1 MIHFQK
7 GKAKFERKAEYNQHS
22 HEEVIWEYYNFSDNI
37 SCFFAITYTYYKYAP
52 LIFQTYRVNFRCFEK
67 GLYNIY
73 IYIHIYKYFYGM
85 LLAKKNIITHIQH
98 M

>member
-7 GKAKFERKAEYNQHS
+7 GKAKFERKAEYNPHS

-73 IYIHIYKYFYGM
+73 IYTYI
-85 LLAKKNIITHIQH
+85 
-98 M
+98 